1 MRDAHAE
8 RLTPLDAAFLASETP
23 NHHMHVGGVFIFEAG
38 EQSSFTFEAFQHL
51 VRARIHL
58 VPRYR
63 QKLAPAPLGLAQPS
77 WVDDPNFDLAYHV
90 RHAALPEPGGIDQLL
105 DYAARVLSRQL
116 DRSRPLWELYV
127 VEGLEGGRFAMIG
140 KNHHAIVDGLAG
152 VDILNVLL
160 DRDPTDS
167 VRHARPWDPRPAPS
181 GLRRVRDL
189 VGHAVRRPG
198 AVVTGARHVAQRP
211 LEVAARAAGVGRGIA
226 ATVGS
231 LVGRTPR
238 SVLNQEPGIQ
248 RRMAMATLDLDEV
261 KLVKHAFGTT
271 VNDVVLAAT
280 GDMLGRY
287 LRHRHQPTD
296 GVALRAMVPVS
307 VAGTQGQAGHVTSVF
322 VDLPVGEMDPVARLR
337 RVHGEMVAATA
348 SHQAVGADALVN
360 LSGFAPATLQ
370 VLAARVASSQQLY
383 NVLVTNVP
391 GPQDAV
397 HALGARLVGASPF
410 VPLAGMQA
418 LGMGFLSLEGVVHVG
433 FTADWDAL
441 PDLSIMPDL
450 LGDAVDELV
459 ASARALHR
467 TVDTAA

>member
-1 MRDAHAE
+1 MRDVHAE
-8 RLTPLDAAFLASETP
+8 RLTVLDAAFLASETP
-23 NHHMHVGGVFIFEAG
+23 NHHMHVGGVFIFEG
-38 EQSSFTFEAFQHL
+38 GDHTDFTFEAFQHL
-51 VRARIHL
+51 VRSRLHL

-77 WVDDPNFDLAYHV
+77 WIDDPNFDLAYHV
-90 RHAALPEPGGIDQLL
+90 RHAALPHPGGIDQLL
-105 DYAARVLSRQL
+105 DYAARVLSHQL

-140 KNHHAIVDGLAG
+140 KNHHAIVDGLAS

-160 DRDPTDS
+160 DRDPTE
-167 VRHARPWDPRPAPS
+167 RALHPQPWDPRPAPS
-181 GLRRVRDL
+181 GMRRMQDVM
-189 VGHAVRRPG
+189 GHALTRPG
-198 AVVTGARHVAQRP
+198 AVVAGARHVAQRP
-211 LEVAARAAGVGRGIA
+211 LEMAARAAGVGRGIA

-248 RRMAMATLDLDEV
+248 RRMAMATLDLEAV
-261 KLVKHAFGTT
+261 KAVKDAFGTT

-296 GVALRAMVPVS
+296 GVVLRAMVPVS
-307 VAGTQGQAGHVTSVF
+307 VAATGEQATHVTSVF
-322 VDLPVGEMDPVARLR
+322 VDLPVGEMDSVARLR

-348 SHQAVGADALVN
+348 AHQAVGADALVN
-360 LSGFAPATLQ
+360 LAGFAPATLH
-370 VLAARVASSQQLY
+370 VLAARAATSQRLY

-397 HALGARLVGASPF
+397 HALGARLVGACPF

-418 LGMGFLSLEGVVHVG
+418 LGVGFLSLEGVVHVG

-450 LGDAVDELV
+450 LGGAVDELV

-467 TVDTAA
+467 VDTAA